1 MTVIR
6 PSKIQRDSLFAALV
20 AVFVFAFIRGYPGA
34 TTTGGRIA
42 VIVFAGAVTALL
54 LLFWARSIR
63 KQTLLEVSPEAVTL
77 VEPTGKRITLSR
89 ESGDEILV
97 TVTGG
102 GRYRTAALT
111 IAGSG
116 TLLPLSFFS
125 MSEIKRQCLAS
136 GWRFRKPGWRRN
148 RG

>member
-6 PSKIQRDSLFAALV
+6 PSRLQRDGLFGAL
-20 AVFVFAFIRGYPGA
+20 VFVFVLAFIRGYPGA

-42 VIVFAGAVTALL
+42 VVTFAAGVTALL
-54 LLFWARSIR
+54 LFFWVRTVR
-63 KQTLLEVSPEAVTL
+63 RQTLLEISPEAVTL
-77 VEPTGKRITLSR
+77 IEPSGKRTTLSR

-97 TVTGG
+97 TATGG

-111 IAGSG
+111 IAGSS

-125 MSEIKRQCLAS
+125 ISEVKQQCLAS
-136 GWRFRKPGWRRN
+136 GWRFRRPGWRRD
-148 RG
+148 RK

>member
-1 MTVIR
+1 M
-6 PSKIQRDSLFAALV
+6 F
-20 AVFVFAFIRGYPGA
+20 VFVLAFIRGYPGA

-42 VIVFAGAVTALL
+42 VSVFAVVMTALL
-54 LLFWARSIR
+54 LWFWVRTIR
-63 KQTLLEVSPEAVTL
+63 RQTVLEVSHDAVTL
-77 VEPTGKRITLSR
+77 VGPNGTRTSLSR
-89 ESGDEILV
+89 ESGDEILL
-97 TVTGG
+97 TASGG

-125 MSEIKRQCLAS
+125 ITEIKRQCLAS

>member
-6 PSKIQRDSLFAALV
+6 PSKIQRDCLFAALV

-54 LLFWARSIR
+54 LLFWVRTIR